1 MPELAAGAGIR
12 LTKDSL
18 NDLLRISTNVVNGR
32 LLFET
37 YADLAAHTTAP
48 EGTPGEVPTSD
59 AGTHTDP
66 VVGGTVDN
74 SGVFRWSASPA
85 GWERIADVDAIS
97 AEGFA
102 TSAAASAAAAAASAA
117 SRAPHVGLFNIETIA
132 GYAFAMTD
140 AVGNMVF
147 GLTDD
152 GEVQV
157 GSLIAADAAI
167 SGTLTGG
174 GAAEGFE
181 GAGNFP
187 ADIVGF
193 PAYGQSL
200 SIGTATGAAISTVQ
214 AYDNLTFNGGVRSLT
229 EADAAAA
236 RASLVPL
243 VESDTAVVSGGAA
256 GETPVSGAA
265 DMVKELIATEDGIL
279 YTEQSFQLLGFAPGY
294 GGLTLA
300 QLAQGQTPYTRFMA
314 DVTSAATLSAA
325 AGKTFKLLAFQWL
338 QSESE
343 IGNTAYDTQLQ
354 TLQTNITT
362 DVQAITG
369 QSEEVL
375 LISYEGHASDNVL
388 EIMQAAAADPNIVIA
403 GATYQ
408 LARSDGTHF
417 TALSARHFG
426 AYAGRAFKRQII
438 DGDNWTPLQ
447 PLSTFRQGSIAEVK
461 FTVPYGPL
469 VIDTTTYS
477 AQTSYGFRLFQ
488 ADGTTAMT
496 INSVTITQPD
506 TVRIVASASI
516 PAGAKLRYGFDDP
529 TVHASK
535 FGGNLH
541 DSDPY
546 VFDPAGDALEMF
558 NWCVCFEET
567 L

>member
-117 SRAPHVGLFNIETIA
+117 SLAPLVGLFNIETIA

-256 GETPVSGAA
+256 GETPVSGLVSRLA
-265 DMVKELIATEDGIL
+265 MVA
-279 YTEQSFQLLGFAPGY
+279 
-294 GGLTLA
+294 
-300 QLAQGQTPYTRFMA
+300 
-314 DVTSAATLSAA
+314 
-325 AGKTFKLLAFQWL
+325 
-338 QSESE
+338 
-343 IGNTAYDTQLQ
+343 
-354 TLQTNITT
+354 
-362 DVQAITG
+362 
-369 QSEEVL
+369 
-375 LISYEGHASDNVL
+375 
-388 EIMQAAAADPNIVIA
+388 
-403 GATYQ
+403 
-408 LARSDGTHF
+408 
-417 TALSARHFG
+417 
-426 AYAGRAFKRQII
+426 
-438 DGDNWTPLQ
+438 
-447 PLSTFRQGSIAEVK
+447 
-461 FTVPYGPL
+461 
-469 VIDTTTYS
+469 
-477 AQTSYGFRLFQ
+477 
-488 ADGTTAMT
+488 
-496 INSVTITQPD
+496 
-506 TVRIVASASI
+506 
-516 PAGAKLRYGFDDP
+516 
-529 TVHASK
+529 
-535 FGGNLH
+535 
-541 DSDPY
+541 
-546 VFDPAGDALEMF
+546 
-558 NWCVCFEET
+558 
-567 L
+567 